1 MQREE
6 FESLTGL
13 KPTQGMY
20 RVIANEYIKSEN
32 VTIPYK
38 KLKEFA
44 DVNGIAITDILEKMI
59 DTASISN
66 TKIYQLCQAVL
77 EIGTMTVYMP
87 GGALRCIEIL
97 GILANHGIKGEEA
110 GLCLRIILFSLLAPD
125 KYARNLLNQL
135 EISEVDANGDL
146 KDFAEFFPELR
157 RSMKKKSEE
166 QQLNILSTLFS
177 TRSVVPAMIL
187 CYEIAPREE
196 VKA

>member
-1 MQREE
+1 MIVE
-6 FESLTGL
+6 
-13 KPTQGMY
+13 
-20 RVIANEYIKSEN
+20 SEN
-32 VTIPYK
+32 ATIPYK

-44 DVNGIAITDILEKMI
+44 DINGITIADIFKKMD
-59 DTASISN
+59 DTARISN
-66 TKIYQLCQAVL
+66 TTIYQLCQAILKVDV
-77 EIGTMTVYMP
+77 TAVYMP
-87 GGALRCIEIL
+87 GGAMRCIEIL
-97 GILANHGIKGEEA
+97 GVFANHGIKGKEA
-110 GLCLRIILFSLLAPD
+110 GLHLKVILLSLLASSED
-125 KYARNLLNQL
+125 AKKLMNQL
-135 EISEVDANGDL
+135 EISEIDENGNL